1 MLFNLTNNMSSRKP
15 NILITGT
22 PGCGKSVT
30 TQAAAEKLG
39 LEWLDVTA
47 LVKQH
52 DCHEGRDEEFDTLIL
67 DEDKL
72 LDVMEPLMEEGGK
85 VVDYHS
91 CDLFP
96 ERWFDLV
103 LVLTANTDVLY
114 DRLSARGYSKK
125 KLDENVECE
134 IMQIV
139 AEAAMESY
147 AHDIVQILPSNTIE
161 DMDSN
166 ISRLS
171 AWYEAWQTSN
181 A

>member
-1 MLFNLTNNMSSRKP
+1 MSSSERSKP
-15 NILITGT
+15 NILVTGT

-39 LEWLDVTA
+39 LDWVDVTD
-47 LVKQH
+47 LVKRH
-52 DCHEGRDEEFDTLIL
+52 ECHEGRDEDFDTLIL

-72 LDVMEPLMEEGGK
+72 LDLMEPILEEGGK
-85 VVDYHS
+85 IVDYHS

-114 DRLSARGYSKK
+114 DRLQARGYSKK
-125 KLDENVECE
+125 KLDENIECE

-139 AEAAMESY
+139 RESAMESY
-147 AHDIVQILPSNTIE
+147 EPEIVQVLESNTLD
-161 DMDSN
+161 DMESN
-166 ISRLS
+166 ISRLA
-171 AWYEAWQTSN
+171 AWCEAWVEN
-181 A
+181 NNNN